1 VPYKHREPVPE
12 RVMDRKIYEGENTLC
27 QTIRDMYHMTSNQD
41 IRLKCRLAMAM
52 GKAMCEKLSKY
63 KEKYGLGNP
72 EYQDGI

>member
-1 VPYKHREPVPE
+1 
-12 RVMDRKIYEGENTLC
+12 
-27 QTIRDMYHMTSNQD
+27 
-41 IRLKCRLAMAM
+41 MAM

>member
-1 VPYKHREPVPE
+1 
-12 RVMDRKIYEGENTLC
+12 
-27 QTIRDMYHMTSNQD
+27 MYHMTSNQD